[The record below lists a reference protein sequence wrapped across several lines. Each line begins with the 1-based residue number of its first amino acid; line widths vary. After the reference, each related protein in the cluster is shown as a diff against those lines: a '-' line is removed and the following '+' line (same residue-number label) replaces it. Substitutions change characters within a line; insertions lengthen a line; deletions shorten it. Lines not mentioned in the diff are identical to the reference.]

1 MSNKFEYSYEITG
14 TSGHDRISKLLPPNW
29 IDVTAV
35 IRKYPSDEKR
45 RQESNIIAEGTS
57 ALLQTPPPDFLW
69 ENEYDRRCTRPYRNR
84 VKCYSHLPNGRLL
97 DDKWALA
104 KLFGFGGVEKQVGV
118 GILPSQCFK
127 GSRGFYEFAL
137 QVGLLSEVSHSDTTT
152 LKCTNTPTQLH
163 ESREQNH
170 QQQSSFVELD
180 TACNYL
186 QLEQHSASPLNIP
199 AQPANI
205 WVVKDAAT
213 NGAGG
218 IWMISPNTVS
228 SFYSHLLAQN
238 NKQQQ
243 HRYVAQKY
251 AWPPILY
258 QQRKFHIRVYS
269 VMTADASI
277 YVHRMCFL
285 HVANDPFNLS
295 SEDSEMPATVHITNC
310 CANSDDD
317 EKFTGE
323 IVATLFDTD
332 DAFPSDETKTIDLS
346 PFLSS
351 ISASIQKILI
361 EFFPLVSGGIWNG
374 GFEYMGL
381 DFLLSYESVVPTDNN
396 INRDPSA
403 GTSIPVAYLLEINAP
418 PSQGTATGLHS
429 AEKVHDTVLQDL
441 VNLWVVPCVK
451 GVKPSLGGWKL
462 VHQLNSDALNSSFS
476 SLPNNNSQPS
486 FHQAAM
492 MNRIRW
498 KLFDMKCNNT
508 KETKKGIKIRNG
520 HDPLQSQNHKV
531 QRNNHGDR
539 LSWKTE
545 DEHQKDAPGSAEWTA
560 ECQEI
565 SNFSRR
571 SFPYYFSRN
580 KLDVAALF
588 LESGG
593 GSQVPQTVID
603 VMTLALSHR
612 DRSTVGA
619 WYKDTARKCFKSF
632 LGVPPSHYDQF
643 ALFLGSNAT
652 SLLATLAQK
661 YTLMLSNEDEIVIAE
676 HNHEANIVPW
686 LEAAKVSGAKILW
699 WEIGKPIQLVLSS
712 RTRIVAISHAS
723 NVLGSIYPI
732 RQISE
737 LVHVVTCGK
746 ARVVVDG
753 VAAVPHRPASMMDA
767 GVDW

>member
-1 MSNKFEYSYEITG
+1 MFNKLEYSYEITG
-14 TSGHDRISKLLPPNW
+14 TSGHDRISKLLSPNW

-35 IRKYPSDEKR
+35 TRKYPSDEKR
-45 RQESNIIAEGTS
+45 RQEYNIIAEGSTS
-57 ALLQTPPPDFLW
+57 AQLQTSPPDFLW
-69 ENEYDRRCTRPYRNR
+69 ENEYDRHSTRPYRNR

-118 GILPSQCFK
+118 GILPSHCFK
-127 GSRGFYEFAL
+127 GSRGFYDFAL
-137 QVGLLSEVSHSDTTT
+137 RVGLLSEVCHSDTAT
-152 LKCTNTPTQLH
+152 LNCTNTPTQLQ
-163 ESREQNH
+163 ESSERNH
-170 QQQSSFVELD
+170 KQQSSFVELD
-180 TACNYL
+180 AVCNYL
-186 QLEQHSASPLNIP
+186 QLEQQSAPPLDIP

-228 SFYSHLLAQN
+228 SFYSHLLTHN

-258 QQRKFHIRVYS
+258 QQRKFHVRVYS

-310 CANSDDD
+310 CANSDDE
-317 EKFTGE
+317 EKFAGE

-332 DAFPSDETKTIDLS
+332 DVVSSDETKAIDLS

-361 EFFPLVSGGIWNG
+361 EFFPFVSGGILNG

-381 DFLLSYESVVPTDNN
+381 DFLLSYASVVPTDNN

-429 AEKVHDTVLQDL
+429 AEMVHDTVLQDL
-441 VNLWVVPCVK
+441 INLWVVPCVN
-451 GVKPSLGGWKL
+451 GAKPALGGWKL
-462 VHQLNSDALNSSFS
+462 VHQLNDDALNSSNS
-476 SLPNNNSQPS
+476 SLPKNSSSPS

-508 KETKKGIKIRNG
+508 KETKRGIKICNG
-520 HDPLQSQNHKV
+520 HDPHQSRNHKI
-531 QRNNHGDR
+531 QRNNDGDR
-539 LSWKTE
+539 LSWKNE
-545 DEHQKDAPGSAEWTA
+545 DEQRKDASGSAEWTT

-565 SNFSRR
+565 SNFSRLA
-571 SFPYYFSRN
+571 FPYFSRN
-580 KLDVAALF
+580 QLDDAALF

-593 GSQVPQTVID
+593 E
-603 VMTLALSHR
+603 
-612 DRSTVGA
+612 RSP
-619 WYKDTARKCFKSF
+619 
-632 LGVPPSHYDQF
+632 LN
-643 ALFLGSNAT
+643 L
-652 SLLATLAQK
+652 
-661 YTLMLSNEDEIVIAE
+661 
-676 HNHEANIVPW
+676 
-686 LEAAKVSGAKILW
+686 
-699 WEIGKPIQLVLSS
+699 
-712 RTRIVAISHAS
+712 
-723 NVLGSIYPI
+723 
-732 RQISE
+732 
-737 LVHVVTCGK
+737 
-746 ARVVVDG
+746 
-753 VAAVPHRPASMMDA
+753 
-767 GVDW
+767 